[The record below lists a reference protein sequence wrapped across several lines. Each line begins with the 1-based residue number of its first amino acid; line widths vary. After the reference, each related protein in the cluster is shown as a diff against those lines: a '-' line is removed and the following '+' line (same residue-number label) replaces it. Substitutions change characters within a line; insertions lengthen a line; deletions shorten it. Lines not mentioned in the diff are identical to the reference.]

1 MDETLIYVSIIS
13 GLFMIAGLEVMT
25 HNWFRKERFKFETY
39 NLKKQN
45 DLKLKKMAKE
55 LGIGK
60 YAPQEPILEEKQA
73 GNILSQYLPE
83 IIKNLEPD
91 QLAALADRFLPESEE
106 RTEGGMLDGILKYAA
121 ENPEIAKSF
130 LEGVTGGKKKSEYSS
145 QV

>member
-45 DLKLKKMAKE
+45 DLQLKKMAKE

-60 YAPQEPILEEKQA
+60 YAPQEPIIEEKQS

-91 QLAALADRFLPESEE
+91 QLAALADRFIPEREE
-106 RTEGGMLDGILKYAA
+106 SGGGFDLDSILEYAA
-121 ENPEIAKSF
+121 KNPEIAKSF
-130 LEGVTGGKKKSEYSS
+130 LEGVTGGKKRAEYNS